1 MGDKEGVMTV
11 KVIATDMDG
20 TFLTDK
26 KTYDTV
32 LFDRL
37 FDRFMAEGIKFVV
50 ASGNQYRQIIQQ
62 FPKHK
67 HLMSF
72 VAENGGHIIENG
84 RTLQEEFETVEAISA
99 LVNYIEK
106 HYPDTVINLAGKASS
121 YLPMSTPK
129 KIKDL
134 LSYYLP
140 VLKYVDNL
148 HPIPEDDYFK
158 VTLLV
163 RDELTFQVRDEI
175 NTLFADYQLTATSS
189 GFGCIDVIP
198 SHVHKGTGL
207 DFLLNHWG
215 HGPENLMVFGDGGN
229 DIEMLKLAKYSFA
242 MANAPQEIKN
252 VANYQAPSNQENGVL
267 QVLARH
273 FLNESDL

>member
-1 MGDKEGVMTV
+1 MTV

-26 KTYDTV
+26 KTYDKV

-37 FDRFMAEGIKFVV
+37 FDHFMAEGIKFVV

-163 RDELTFQVRDEI
+163 RDELTFQVRDDI
-175 NTLFADYQLTATSS
+175 NALFADYQLTATSS

-215 HGPENLMVFGDGGN
+215 YGPENLMVFGDGGN

-252 VANYQAPSNQENGVL
+252 VASYQAPSNQENGVL

>member
-1 MGDKEGVMTV
+1 MTV

-20 TFLTDK
+20 TFLTDS
-26 KTYDTV
+26 KTYDKD
-32 LFDRL
+32 LFERL
-37 FDRFMAEGIKFVV
+37 FDYFIEEGIKFVV
-50 ASGNQYRQIIQQ
+50 ASGNQYRQIIKQ

-72 VAENGGHIIENG
+72 VAENGGHIVENG
-84 RTLQEEFETVEAISA
+84 KTLQEEFETTEAVSA

-106 HYPDTVINLAGKASS
+106 KYPDTIINLAGKASS
-121 YLPMSTPK
+121 YLPKSTP
-129 KIKDL
+129 IKAKNML
-134 LSYYLP
+134 QYYLP

-148 HPIPEDDYFK
+148 HPIPDDDFFK

-175 NTLFADYQLTATSS
+175 NSLFEKYELTATSS

-215 HGPENLMVFGDGGN
+215 YGPENLMVFGDGGN
-229 DIEMLKLAKYSFA
+229 DIEMMKLAKYSFA
-242 MANAPQEIKN
+242 MSNAPQAIKDI
-252 VANYQAPSNQENGVL
+252 ASYQAPSNQENGVL
-267 QVLARH
+267 RVLSDY
-273 FLNESDL
+273 FLKGADCD

>member
-1 MGDKEGVMTV
+1 MTV

-26 KTYDTV
+26 KTYDKV

-106 HYPDTVINLAGKASS
+106 HYTDTVINLAGKASS

-129 KIKDL
+129 KVKDL

-163 RDELTFQVRDEI
+163 CDELTFQVRDEI

-189 GFGCIDVIP
+189 GLGCIDVIP

-215 HGPENLMVFGDGGN
+215 YGPENLMVFGDGGN

>member
-1 MGDKEGVMTV
+1 MTV

-20 TFLTDK
+20 TFLTDT
-26 KTYDTV
+26 KTYDKV
-32 LFDRL
+32 LFGRL
-37 FDRFMAEGIKFVV
+37 FDKFVADDIKFVV

-62 FPKHK
+62 FPEHK
-67 HLMSF
+67 HLMTF

-84 RTLQEEFETVEAISA
+84 RTLQEEFETIEAISA
-99 LVNYIEK
+99 LVNFIEK
-106 HYPDTVINLAGKASS
+106 YYPDTVINLAGKDSS
-121 YLPMSTPK
+121 YLPKSTPEEVRRV
-129 KIKDL
+129 L
-134 LSYYLP
+134 RYYLP

-148 HPIPEDDYFK
+148 HPIPEDNYFK

-163 RDELTFQVRDEI
+163 RDELTFKVRDDI
-175 NTLFADYQLTATSS
+175 NTLFSDYHLTATSS

-215 HGPENLMVFGDGGN
+215 YGPENLMVFGDGGN

-242 MANAPQEIKN
+242 MANAPQEVKN
-252 VANYQAPSNQENGVL
+252 IASYQAPSNQENGVL
-267 QVLARH
+267 QVLSNH
-273 FLNESDL
+273 FLKGYDL

>member
-1 MGDKEGVMTV
+1 MTI

-20 TFLTDK
+20 TFLTNN
-26 KTYDTV
+26 KTYDKV
-32 LFDRL
+32 LFNRL
-37 FDRFMAEGIKFVV
+37 FDKFMADDIKFVV

-62 FPKHK
+62 FPEHK
-67 HLMSF
+67 HQMTF

-121 YLPMSTPK
+121 YLPKSTPK

-148 HPIPEDDYFK
+148 HPIPDDDYFK

-215 HGPENLMVFGDGGN
+215 YGPENLMVFGDGGN

-252 VANYQAPSNQENGVL
+252 VASYQAPSNQENGVL
-267 QVLARH
+267 QVLANH
-273 FLNESDL
+273 FLNEGDS

>member
-1 MGDKEGVMTV
+1 MIV

-26 KTYDTV
+26 KTYDKV
-32 LFDRL
+32 LFERL
-37 FDRFMAEGIKFVV
+37 FDHFMAEGIKFVV

-121 YLPMSTPK
+121 YLPKSTPK
-129 KIKDL
+129 KLRICL
-134 LSYYLP
+134 A
-140 VLKYVDNL
+140 
-148 HPIPEDDYFK
+148 I
-158 VTLLV
+158 
-163 RDELTFQVRDEI
+163 I
-175 NTLFADYQLTATSS
+175 CLF
-189 GFGCIDVIP
+189 
-198 SHVHKGTGL
+198 
-207 DFLLNHWG
+207 
-215 HGPENLMVFGDGGN
+215 
-229 DIEMLKLAKYSFA
+229 
-242 MANAPQEIKN
+242 
-252 VANYQAPSNQENGVL
+252 
-267 QVLARH
+267 
-273 FLNESDL
+273 

>member
-1 MGDKEGVMTV
+1 MTI

-20 TFLTDK
+20 TFLTDS
-26 KTYDTV
+26 KTYDKV
-32 LFDRL
+32 LFERL
-37 FDRFMAEGIKFVV
+37 FDHFMAEGIKFVV
-50 ASGNQYRQIIQQ
+50 ASGNQYRQIIKQ

-84 RTLQEEFETVEAISA
+84 RTLQEAFETEEAISA

-106 HYPDTVINLAGKASS
+106 YYPDTVINLAGKDSS
-121 YLPMSTPK
+121 YLPAATPK
-129 KIKDL
+129 KVKDL

-140 VLKYVDNL
+140 VLTYVDNL
-148 HPIPEDDYFK
+148 HPIPDDHFFK

-163 RDELTFQVRDEI
+163 RDDLTFKMCDDI

-215 HGPENLMVFGDGGN
+215 YTPENLMVFGDGGN
-229 DIEMLKLAKYSFA
+229 DIEMLTLAKYSFA
-242 MANAPQEIKN
+242 MANAPQEIKA
-252 VANYQAPSNQENGVL
+252 VASYQAPSNQENGVL
-267 QVLARH
+267 QVLSNH
-273 FLNESDL
+273 FLKGIEL

>member
-1 MGDKEGVMTV
+1 MTV

-26 KTYDTV
+26 KTYDKV

-129 KIKDL
+129 KVKDL

-163 RDELTFQVRDEI
+163 CDELTFQVRDEI
-175 NTLFADYQLTATSS
+175 NTLFSDYQLTAISS

-215 HGPENLMVFGDGGN
+215 YGPENLMVFGDGGN